1 MCYLMAH
8 PDASDSVR
16 GIAQWWLPYEADQA
30 AVSAALDALRSRG
43 WLSLTHGRFFGLNP
57 TARGEILCWLDAHQS
72 DELRG

>member
-16 GIAQWWLPYEADQA
+16 GITQWWLPYEADET
-30 AVSAALDALRSRG
+30 AVSGALDALHGRG
-43 WLSLTHGRFFGLNP
+43 WLSLTHGRFFGLNSA
-57 TARGEILCWLDAHQS
+57 ARGEIRRWLDANQS